1 MMKNQ
6 LLLIGFVLAFVFGV
20 NSQTVTVSG
29 NITSNTTWTNN
40 NIYILTG
47 GFIYVK
53 DNAVLT
59 IQPGTLIKST
69 GSTLVVTRG
78 SRIEAVGTQSQPIVF
93 TSNQPAGS
101 RTAGDWGGVYLLGNA
116 PINDPAGQRLGE
128 GGIDPVLGLYGGTN
142 SNDNSGTLKYVRIEF
157 AGVAYLPNNETNGLT
172 MGGVGSATT
181 IDYVQ
186 VSNGGD
192 DAFEW
197 FGGTVNCKHLVAN
210 RTVDDMFDTDYGY
223 SGRIQFAVGLSDSTI
238 ADISGSNGFESDN
251 DATGTTNGPLTKP
264 IITNVSLFGP
274 RKTTTSTGYNS
285 NFKRAAHIRRSSSQ
299 CIYNSMLVGWPVG
312 LKIENTTTGQNATT
326 GTLQFR
332 NNIIAGSLTTP
343 TNQSLDSSAL
353 TTPVLTMNSWFNSGS
368 NTIYANPQAVMAV
381 NPQNYAA
388 PNFLLQAGSPA
399 LTGASFSY
407 PNLNNSF
414 FETTTYRGAFDGT
427 NDWTKCWT
435 NWDPQNTPYTTPGV
449 TYLAVN
455 ATPSGALTFCQGGSV
470 VLTSSAASN
479 NTWSNSTTSQNLTVT
494 TSGTYTVTTTNA
506 AGCVA
511 TSAPIVV
518 VVNPLPTT
526 PTITAG
532 GATTFCQGGTVAL
545 TSSSASNNTWNG
557 GVTTASI
564 NVASTGNYSVTVTD
578 ANGCTATSAPTVVT
592 VNALPA
598 TPTISANGPT
608 TFCTGGSVTLTSS
621 ASNGVL
627 WSTNATTPTITVTT
641 SGTYTV
647 TVTDVNNCSAASA
660 VTTVNVGAS
669 PIPTINATA
678 TTACTGDTIT
688 LTASTSD
695 SYLWSNGATT
705 PSIDVTSTG
714 NYTVT
719 VTNANACN
727 GVGTSDQVVLTFTQS
742 PVAAATY
749 STSGTIVTFT
759 NTSTNATSYSWDFGD
774 FTNSSAASP
783 SHAYTANGSYVVTL
797 TATNG
802 NCTDVYTTNVS
813 ISASIE
819 ELSGITAVTLFPNP
833 ATDNVNLE
841 LNMRD
846 NSTVTVSIVDNSGKV
861 VYTENKEV
869 YEGQNVHSLN
879 TSSLSAGYYNVVL
892 STDNGV
898 AKTIK
903 LAINK

>member
-1 MMKNQ
+1 MKNQ
-6 LLLIGFVLAFVFGV
+6 LLIIGFVLAFVFGV
-20 NSQTVTVSG
+20 NSQTVTVSS

-40 NIYILTG
+40 NIYVLTG
-47 GFIYVK
+47 GFIYVTN
-53 DNAVLT
+53 NAVLT
-59 IQPGTLIKST
+59 IQPGTLIKGS

-78 SRIEAVGTQSQPIVF
+78 ARIEAVGTQSQPIVF

-101 RTAGDWGGVYLLGNA
+101 RAAGDWGGVYLLGNA
-116 PINDPAGQRLGE
+116 PINDPAGTRLGE
-128 GGIDPVLGLYGGTN
+128 GGIDPVLGLYGGTDP
-142 SNDNSGTLKYVRIEF
+142 NDNSGTLKYVRIEF
-157 AGVAYLPNNETNGLT
+157 AGIAYLPNNETNGLT
-172 MGGVGSATT
+172 CGGVGAGTT

-186 VSNGGD
+186 VSHGGD

-197 FGGTVNCKHLVAN
+197 FGGTVNCKHLIAN
-210 RTVDDMFDTDYGY
+210 RTLDDMFDTDYGY
-223 SGRIQFAVGLSDSTI
+223 TGKIQFAVGMSDSLV

-251 DATGTTNGPLTKP
+251 DATGTTNGPLTKA

-274 RKTTTSTGYNS
+274 RKTINSTGFNANY
-285 NFKRAAHIRRSSSQ
+285 KRGAHIRRSSSQ
-299 CIYNSMLVGWPVG
+299 CVYNSMIVGWPYG
-312 LKIENTTTGQNATT
+312 LKIDGTTTGQNATN
-326 GTLQFR
+326 GTLQFK
-332 NNIIAGSLTTP
+332 NNIIAGSI
-343 TNQSLDSSAL
+343 TNQNLDSTAL
-353 TTPVLTMNSWFNSGS
+353 TTPVFTMNSWFNAGN
-368 NTIYANPQAVMAV
+368 NTILANPNAVMV
-381 NPQNYAA
+381 TNPNNYTA
-388 PNFLLQAGSPA
+388 PNFLLQTGSPA

-407 PNLNNSF
+407 PNLNNPF
-414 FETTTYRGAFDGT
+414 FETTTYRGAFDGS

-435 NWDPQNTPYTTPGV
+435 NWDAQNTPYTTPGV
-449 TYLAVN
+449 TYLAVS
-455 ATPSGALTFCQGGSV
+455 ATASGALTFCQGGSV

-479 NTWSNSTTSQNLTVT
+479 NTWSNNSTNQTLTVT
-494 TSGTYTVTTTNA
+494 SSGSYTVTTTNA

-526 PTITAG
+526 PTVTAG

-545 TSSSASNNTWNG
+545 TSSSASNNTWSG
-557 GVTTASI
+557 GETTASI
-564 NVASTGNYSVTVTD
+564 NATSSGNYSVTVTD
-578 ANGCTATSAPTVVT
+578 ANGCTATSTPTVVT
-592 VNALPA
+592 VNALPS

-627 WSTNATTPTITVTT
+627 WSTSATTPAITVTS
-641 SGTYTV
+641 SGTYSV
-647 TVTDVNNCSAASA
+647 TVTDVNNCSATSA
-660 VTTVNVGAS
+660 VTNVNVSAS
-669 PIPTINATA
+669 PIPTINASG
-678 TTACTGDTIT
+678 TTACSGDTVT

-705 PSIDVTSTG
+705 PSIDVTAAG

-727 GVGTSDQVVLTFTQS
+727 GVGTSDPVAIAFTQS

-749 STSGTIVTFT
+749 STSGTVVTFT

-774 FTNSSAASP
+774 FSNSSAANP
-783 SHAYTANGSYVVTL
+783 SHAFTANGSYVVTL

-802 NCTDVYTTNVS
+802 NCTDVYTMNVS

-819 ELSGITAVTLFPNP
+819 ELSGISAVTLFPNP
-833 ATDNVNLE
+833 ASDNVNLE

-846 NSTVTVSIVDNSGKV
+846 NSTITVSIVDNSGKV
-861 VYTENKEV
+861 VYLEDKEV
-869 YEGQNVHSLN
+869 FEGQNVHSLN
-879 TSSLSAGYYNVVL
+879 TASLSAGYYNVVL
-892 STDNGV
+892 STENGV